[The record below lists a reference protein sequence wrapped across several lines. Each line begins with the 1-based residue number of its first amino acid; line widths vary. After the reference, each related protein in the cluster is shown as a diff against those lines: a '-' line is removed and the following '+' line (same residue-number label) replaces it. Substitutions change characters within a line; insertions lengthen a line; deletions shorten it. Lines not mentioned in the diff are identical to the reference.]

1 MSDPRCGTYAGAQA
15 HHARGEDACDGCRRA
30 AAEYNAE
37 WRRRNPAAAD
47 RNRAAVRLRSR
58 ALTILGQ
65 RHPTELRS
73 IIADLRR
80 ADQ

>member
-15 HHARGEDACDGCRRA
+15 HKRRHESPCDACRKA
-30 AAEYNAE
+30 SAEYIAE
-37 WRRRNPAAAD
+37 WRRKNPAAHD
-47 RNRAAVRLRSR
+47 RERVGVKLRSR

>member
-1 MSDPRCGTYAGAQA
+1 MSDPRCGTYAGYNA
-15 HHARGEDACDGCRRA
+15 HIARSQTPCDACRKA
-30 AAEYNAE
+30 ASEYSAE
-37 WRRRNPAAAD
+37 WRRKNPAARD

-80 ADQ
+80 ADH